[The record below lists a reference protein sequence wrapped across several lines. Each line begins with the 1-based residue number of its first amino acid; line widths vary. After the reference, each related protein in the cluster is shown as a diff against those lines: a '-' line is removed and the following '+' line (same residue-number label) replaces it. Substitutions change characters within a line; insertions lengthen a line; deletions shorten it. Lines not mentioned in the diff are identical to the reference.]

1 MYNSK
6 FLSSIVDVLVINER
20 LSDIFQ
26 RVFLIFESEVGTK
39 NFVLSEETKIIFA
52 TGRKIKDILRNFNY
66 ESDLHISETFCA
78 MNLGNYKL
86 YFDFNVLIPRE
97 YLNII
102 FSILKN
108 FLSNYSKFEYIYKRF
123 KYLKSLIFAIEP
135 IIYETSLKYSF
146 SQSLVSL
153 TTFTSINKAAVLSF
167 ENKKINIIASIDL
180 DKELLKMFNSEIIRS
195 AKLKKDF
202 YLIKDLGKGQKQIVS
217 IVPLVDLGEVRG
229 FIFSI
234 FDPEKKE
241 LDETDKEILKIISFV
256 MTHRLKLHET
266 NLNLIKAKKRAEE
279 LSRLKSEFV
288 ANVSHELRTPLNAIL
303 GFVELLKMGNF
314 SKEEEMKYLDYILSS
329 GINLL
334 SMINNILDLS
344 KIEAGAMKPIFSEID
359 IDELLDDVRKHSEI
373 LAMNKGIEFYL
384 YKSKNLP
391 NKISSDYTMVKSI
404 ITNLISNAIKF
415 TDNGWVKVWTYLK
428 DKHLIFRIE
437 DTGIGMKKE
446 DLNKI
451 FETFT
456 QLEGVRNKKHP
467 GTGIGLSLSKKFADM
482 LGAKIIPKTK
492 GVGKGTIF
500 YFALPIR

>member
-39 NFVLSEETKIIFA
+39 NFVLSEETKIVFA

-373 LAMNKGIEFYL
+373 L
-384 YKSKNLP
+384 
-391 NKISSDYTMVKSI
+391 
-404 ITNLISNAIKF
+404 
-415 TDNGWVKVWTYLK
+415 
-428 DKHLIFRIE
+428 
-437 DTGIGMKKE
+437 
-446 DLNKI
+446 
-451 FETFT
+451 
-456 QLEGVRNKKHP
+456 
-467 GTGIGLSLSKKFADM
+467 
-482 LGAKIIPKTK
+482 
-492 GVGKGTIF
+492 
-500 YFALPIR
+500 